1 MNAIPLIGNLK
12 FITIIYK
19 RITNKDIV
27 DYLIKICN
35 KEKVKFESEALDI
48 IANKADGAM
57 RDALSIF
64 DRILSYNNKEIT
76 VKDVSINLNV
86 LDQEIYSNTIDLIL
100 ENILTLLTEFRNNC
114 LSIVKTFGLSFGIT
128 AS

>member
-1 MNAIPLIGNLK
+1 MSYIKEFVNSHLVNK
-12 FITIIYK
+12 NIYNK
-19 RITNKDIV
+19 LQHKDIV
-27 DYLIKICN
+27 EYLIKICN
-35 KEKVKFESEALDI
+35 KEGVKFESEALDI

-86 LDQEIYSNTIDLIL
+86 LDQEIYSNTIDLINK
-100 ENILTLLTEFRNNC
+100 EFLLNLNNVV
-114 LSIVKTFGLSFGIT
+114 SV
-128 AS
+128 